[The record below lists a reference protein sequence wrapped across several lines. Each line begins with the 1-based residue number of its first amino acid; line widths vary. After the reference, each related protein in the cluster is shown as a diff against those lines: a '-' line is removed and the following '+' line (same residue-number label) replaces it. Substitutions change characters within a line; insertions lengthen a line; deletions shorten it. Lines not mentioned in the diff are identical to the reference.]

1 MEAYIIEKA
10 KIRSRWGF
18 LIENTSDFFF
28 FNAKVRYGWCFDLFK
43 MLK

>member
-1 MEAYIIEKA
+1 MESYIIEKA

-28 FNAKVRYGWCFDLFK
+28 NAKVRYGWCFDLFK